1 MIHRVFNKT
10 LQYSPCNFLPQKKR
24 VLNTMKILK
33 SIGLYFILP
42 IIFITLGILI
52 HIIYLDLFYPNKYM
66 SSKESSFLTEE
77 SQEVVS
83 SSESNIAKTNFENE
97 EPQGYYLTVM
107 EGKIVVMETDQKTI
121 YLTTDIYAEA
131 LSESLKQEL
140 IKGKFIHSMEELY
153 GFLESYTS

>member
-1 MIHRVFNKT
+1 MLIIINIVYIIEANILIFIFLNKT
-10 LQYSPCNFLPQKKR
+10 IKGIN
-24 VLNTMKILK
+24 K
-33 SIGLYFILP
+33 SILP

-140 IKGKFIHSMEELY
+140 IKGKFIHSIEELY

>member
-1 MIHRVFNKT
+1 MANT
-10 LQYSPCNFLPQKKR
+10 TQKKK

-52 HIIYLDLFYPNKYM
+52 HIIYLDLFYPNKYTP
-66 SSKESSFLTEE
+66 SKESSFLTEE

-83 SSESNIAKTNFENE
+83 SSESNIAKTSFENE